1 MSHADKKAFKADRQK
16 TPLYHSPSGSVDAN
30 TATEMA
36 SGQSVFKGAL
46 GWDDW
51 IWWVAIGCVALLIL
65 LLLVC
70 CCVCMQRAKRKGH
83 EEALAAVQARQRLTQ
98 ERERAEQQ
106 QQQQQQQQRLQQAQ
120 NGYQPPGY
128 AYSKQVTAVPLA
140 PAPNRKNLGPQ
151 VAANGYRDNNGS
163 QLHSD
168 QFPKA
173 YPPLPGQQQVAAPE
187 APSYQP
193 TPKWYNAPQK
203 SSPLSHGNEANAP
216 RLSSGSFGYEP
227 HTSSQYPDSMR
238 YDDPYAEEGPPDG
251 VPFMSVTS
259 PSASKSSKANRQ
271 NGQTAAAPVVVPRYT
286 QASSSPSEARASA
299 GSSAVSGGTLQ
310 SRIDALR
317 SADSNDM
324 VHSRISVTPD
334 EVPDSSS
341 ARAGGGVW
349 TVQMPRALTAQE
361 SYASGSARRSG
372 LLVGSVLSPDASG
385 MSASPFSSPS
395 ASLQSGRSYETF
407 DPDAFES
414 SKSTELGAVITH
426 GSSRSIGSN
435 YSHGQFDDA
444 ESFGPGGRSFKRQ
457 DNSNETATTPGKPS
471 RADNVSINS
480 RGSVEF

>member
-1 MSHADKKAFKADRQK
+1 
-16 TPLYHSPSGSVDAN
+16 
-30 TATEMA
+30 MA

-83 EEALAAVQARQRLTQ
+83 EEAIAAVQARQRLTQ

-120 NGYQPPGY
+120 NAYQPPGY

-151 VAANGYRDNNGS
+151 MAANGYRDNGS

-173 YPPLPGQQQVAAPE
+173 YPPLPGQQQSAVESPAHRN
-187 APSYQP
+187 YQP
-193 TPKWYNAPQK
+193 PPKWYNAQR
-203 SSPLSHGNEANAP
+203 SSPLSHGFEANAP
-216 RLSSGSFGYEP
+216 RLSSGSFSYEP

-238 YDDPYAEEGPPDG
+238 YDDPYAEGGGVDG

-259 PSASKSSKANRQ
+259 PSASKSSKGNNRKNGVRLQ
-271 NGQTAAAPVVVPRYT
+271 NQAASSNSGHDQIPAPVVVPRYT
-286 QASSSPSEARASA
+286 QAPSTPSEARASA
-299 GSSAVSGGTLQ
+299 GSSGVSGGTLQ

-324 VHSRISVTPD
+324 VHSRISVAPD

-341 ARAGGGVW
+341 ARAGGVMW
-349 TVQMPRALTAQE
+349 SVQMPRALAAQE
-361 SYASGSARRSG
+361 SYASGPERRSG
-372 LLVGSVLSPDASG
+372 LLKGSVLSPNSSA
-385 MSASPFSSPS
+385 MSPSPFSSPS
-395 ASLQSGRSYETF
+395 ASLQSEQSYETF
-407 DPDAFES
+407 DPDAFNS
-414 SKSTELGAVITH
+414 AKSTELGAIITH
-426 GSSRSIGSN
+426 GSSRSIGSD
-435 YSHGQFDDA
+435 YSHGQFEDA
-444 ESFGPGGRSFKRQ
+444 ESFRPGGRNFKRQ
-457 DNSNETATTPGKPS
+457 SSRNETAAKPS
-471 RADNVSINS
+471 RAENVSINS